1 MISLVSD
8 TYRMAKTKSVHDDL
22 KIHDELKVDETIRL
36 WTITAPRASLVLSP
50 KEDAQSQ
57 TLRRTEA

>member
-1 MISLVSD
+1 MENA
-8 TYRMAKTKSVHDDL
+8 MCNMCTKP
-22 KIHDELKVDETIRL
+22 IHDELKIDGTIRP